1 LRRSASGAAVTE
13 FALAAPLVMTAGLWG
28 VESAHRAVVQMRIN
42 QVAVLVA
49 EGIYLTFVKWLGLL
63 LPASAWF

>member
-1 LRRSASGAAVTE
+1 VLILLFGGRTSVGT
-13 FALAAPLVMTAGLWG
+13 AL
-28 VESAHRAVVQMRIN
+28 
-42 QVAVLVA
+42 VAVLVA